1 MSSATLK
8 TRARN
13 LQKALQELLNQPV
26 KLSQA
31 YELIAQEEGFVN
43 WDTASPVLKKRE
55 LAAAPITNCVSRT
68 LVTHH
73 HHPDGFSLDRILAEQ
88 PSIGAVLESVTNKLS
103 LTVITGLT
111 GSGKSS
117 FAGAMLLR
125 DIKGHARPIDISAQ
139 AEAGGFEKA
148 IQMAFRC
155 SPDVIF
161 VGELRTLA
169 HVVQAVNAVRS
180 GHRVIATMHGAK
192 GRTLYESLCSAIP
205 QIWEWD
211 IAEGFRTYAGW
222 DHHHIHVEYKRNST
236 LTEVAPLEVG
246 IQGATTPA

>member
-13 LQKALQELLNQPV
+13 LQNALQDLLNQPV

-43 WDTASPVLKKRE
+43 WDAASPVLKERE
-55 LAAAPITNCVSRT
+55 LAAAPTTNGLSWA
-68 LVTHH
+68 LVTH
-73 HHPDGFSLDRILAEQ
+73 HHPDGFSLARIIAEQ
-88 PSIGAVLESVTNKLS
+88 PSIAAILDSITKKLS

-117 FAGAMLLR
+117 FADAMLLR
-125 DIKGHARPIDISAQ
+125 EARGRNRPIDISNQ

-148 IQMAFRC
+148 IQMAFRLA
-155 SPDVIF
+155 PDVIY
-161 VGELRTLA
+161 VGELRTLT

-205 QIWEWD
+205 KIWEWD
-211 IAEGFRTYAGW
+211 IAEGFRTYSGW
-222 DHHHIHVEYKRNST
+222 DHHHIHVEYKRQAT
-236 LTEVAPLEVG
+236 LTQVAPLEVD
-246 IQGATTPA
+246 IQGAPALP